1 MAAPSIVLD
10 GAMAYGGPNSGTVTI
25 SGTAYI
31 IENFNVDRG
40 NSEAMSRD
48 GQGRPNRQ
56 RFTADVPTAT
66 CDLQLATSATPYPAF
81 GSTFTFTIDSN
92 YGAELWIVLP
102 QNFVA
107 TNGEGDIRIAPM
119 RCKKSITGSV
129 TTVA

>member
-1 MAAPSIVLD
+1 MAAPVIVID
-10 GAMAYGGPNSGTVTI
+10 GAQAYGTPNSGVVTI
-25 SGTAYI
+25 NATAYI
-31 IENFNVDRG
+31 IENFVVDRG

-48 GQGRPNRQ
+48 GRGVPNRQ

-66 CDLQLATSATPYPAF
+66 CDLQLATSSTPYPNF
-81 GSTFTFTIDSN
+81 GDTFTFTVDAN

-102 QNFVA
+102 QNFNA
-107 TNGEGDIRIAPM
+107 TNGEGDIRIAAM